1 MFTYTIKVHIINFHA
16 EMKRVY
22 RSLYKVGPRYPPSE
36 KFDENQFIN
45 NISDYYLSTGLLHTR
60 KLGIKCIK

>member
-16 EMKRVY
+16 EMKKAY
-22 RSLYKVGPRYPPSE
+22 TSLYKVGSRYPLSE

-45 NISDYYLSTGLLHTR
+45 NISV
-60 KLGIKCIK
+60 